1 MKNTRHRK
9 SSKRSSTRKH
19 RGGASYPPSAW
30 GFQMGNLGDGWTQFT
45 NALTLKAGDNVGSVQ
60 SNEIVPIKNL
70 TAEDAQPMLK
80 PNMSGGM
87 RKKRHSRR
95 VRKNKSMKGGKNTP
109 ILDVGAA
116 AVVSHHGGARK
127 RKSMKSMKGGKN
139 TPILD
144 VGAAAVVTHHGGARK
159 RKSMK
164 KRGGGSR
171 LLGAVAKQALV
182 PFTLLASQMKY
193 KKHRKTN

>member
-1 MKNTRHRK
+1 
-9 SSKRSSTRKH
+9 
-19 RGGASYPPSAW
+19 
-30 GFQMGNLGDGWTQFT
+30 MGNLGDGWTQFT

-87 RKKRHSRR
+87 RKKRHSRW
-95 VRKNKSMKGGKNTP
+95 VRKN
-109 ILDVGAA
+109 
-116 AVVSHHGGARK
+116 
-127 RKSMKSMKGGKN
+127 KSMKGGKN